1 MEDSQPPSLF
11 EMQADNTTQS
21 HLGSI
26 SKWGKFI
33 SITGIVFVALLLL
46 VIAATGQQVIDYIS
60 AVMSLDD
67 KLAGILIAILVII
80 GGLFLAWLFYLLR
93 ACILIKQ
100 GLVSRDSER
109 LADGFKALKI
119 FFIISMV
126 FSILFILGTVSS
138 VVIS

>member
-1 MEDSQPPSLF
+1 MEENQPPSLF
-11 EMQADNTTQS
+11 EMQADSTTQG

-33 SITGIVFVALLLL
+33 SITGIASVALLLL

-67 KLAGILIAILVII
+67 KLAGILIALLVII
-80 GGLFLAWLFYLLR
+80 GGLFLAWLFFLLR